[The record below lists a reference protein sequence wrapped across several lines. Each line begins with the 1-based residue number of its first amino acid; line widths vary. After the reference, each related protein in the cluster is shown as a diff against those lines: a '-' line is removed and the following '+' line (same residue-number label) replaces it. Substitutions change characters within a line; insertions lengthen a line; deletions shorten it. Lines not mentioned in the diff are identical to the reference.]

1 MCCGAGVCGAAA
13 GCYAG
18 FLEQFEDRCPL
29 TDVYSNGYRDKTTEK
44 QRHREKKRNST
55 TKNTKLTK
63 NPQKLLRFPD
73 NREFLV
79 RSLCHHMKNS

>member
-1 MCCGAGVCGAAA
+1 MRCGAGVCGAAA

-44 QRHREKKRNST
+44 QRHREKNEIQ
-55 TKNTKLTK
+55 
-63 NPQKLLRFPD
+63 PQRTQSSQRTRKSCFD
-73 NREFLV
+73 FLITENFWCG
-79 RSLCHHMKNS
+79 LCAIT

>member
-1 MCCGAGVCGAAA
+1 MRCGAGVCGAAA

-44 QRHREKKRNST
+44 QRHRGEK
-55 TKNTKLTK
+55 TKFNHKEHK
-63 NPQKLLRFPD
+63 AHKEPAK
-73 NREFLV
+73 V
-79 RSLCHHMKNS
+79 ASIS

>member
-1 MCCGAGVCGAAA
+1 MRCGAGVCGAAA

-44 QRHREKKRNST
+44 QRHREKNEIQPQRTQSSQRTRKSCFDFLI
-55 TKNTKLTK
+55 TKN
-63 NPQKLLRFPD
+63 FWCG
-73 NREFLV
+73 
-79 RSLCHHMKNS
+79 LCAIT